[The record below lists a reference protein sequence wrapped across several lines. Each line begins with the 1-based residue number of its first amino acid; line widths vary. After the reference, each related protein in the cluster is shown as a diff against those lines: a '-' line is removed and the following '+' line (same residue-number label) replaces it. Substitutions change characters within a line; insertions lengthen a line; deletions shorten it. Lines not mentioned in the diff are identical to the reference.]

1 MIKKGFSYLVLY
13 TKSLNATEEFYKK
26 LGVTITEKN
35 ERKLVFTIGDLE
47 LHFNTDEPVKEYELI
62 FNENPRGAGT
72 VFCLEVDNVD
82 EYYSKLKS
90 MKAEMLS
97 EVIKAPWGTRE
108 FMVNDPNGYHIVF
121 WQEE

>member
-13 TKSLNATEEFYKK
+13 TKDLNKTEEFYKK
-26 LGVTITEKN
+26 LGVEISEKN

-72 VFCLEVDNVD
+72 AFCLEVDNVD

-90 MKAEMLS
+90 MNAEMIS
-97 EVIKAPWGTRE
+97 TVIKAPWGTRE
-108 FMVNDPNGYHIVF
+108 FLVNDPNGYHIVF
-121 WQEE
+121 WQEI